1 MSKLSAS
8 QVRAARRER
17 RDKKK
22 KIFRI
27 ATTSVVSMIA
37 LIFVISFN
45 LAKVSRPVK
54 PGIFSSKK
62 INSSSNKLIEN
73 SSELI
78 ILEYKSGEM

>member
-27 ATTSVVSMIA
+27 ANTSVV
-37 LIFVISFN
+37 
-45 LAKVSRPVK
+45 
-54 PGIFSSKK
+54 
-62 INSSSNKLIEN
+62 
-73 SSELI
+73 
-78 ILEYKSGEM
+78 